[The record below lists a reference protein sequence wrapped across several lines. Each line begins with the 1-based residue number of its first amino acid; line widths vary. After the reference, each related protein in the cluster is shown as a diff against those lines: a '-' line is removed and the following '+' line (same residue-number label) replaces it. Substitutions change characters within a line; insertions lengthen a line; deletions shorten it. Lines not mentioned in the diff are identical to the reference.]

1 MCVHPYVCTRACVY
15 THKELYLISYV
26 VVQSHRCDRLC
37 NPWTAACQVSL
48 SFIITWSLFK
58 LVSIESVM
66 PFNHLILC
74 GPLVLLPSVLPSIR
88 VFSSESA
95 VCSRWLKNGASASV
109 FPMNIQG
116 WFPLG
121 LNGLFSFHQRIDE
134 RSLICCPKDI
144 PFSVCK
150 YSIFHRLI
158 ILF

>member
-1 MCVHPYVCTRACVY
+1 MNRSTPGLPVHHQLPEFTQTCVHRVSDAIQT
-15 THKELYLISYV
+15 
-26 VVQSHRCDRLC
+26 SHPL
-37 NPWTAACQVSL
+37 PPSSSFAFSL
-48 SFIITWSLFK
+48 SQHQGLFQWISSLHQ
-58 LVSIESVM
+58 V
-66 PFNHLILC
+66 
-74 GPLVLLPSVLPSIR
+74 
-88 VFSSESA
+88 A
-95 VCSRWLKNGASASV
+95 ASASV

-158 ILF
+158 ILFWPFLFHMISFSLRAAPLSGLNSVFLALSLEDYRPY